1 MVSPVVAGLNDSV
14 PVSRRMI
21 RRAVGLAV
29 AGWVLVIAGLAAWVL
44 GAAGGVVPQ
53 SAADI
58 TQLAGV
64 GLVAAGAVCGL
75 VMIVTLLAAGRV
87 PRAVDTPPAVGESD
101 EAAELEGPAGLA
113 PAAPPLAGSPAPEPL
128 SEQVPLAERLPSR
141 PGAEPAPPWSPGPAA
156 GSGPAPAPAW
166 SPEPTAEPVPQW
178 SPGPAGPEAPPQPV
192 PPWPPGTPP
201 ERVPEPAPDWAH
213 EPAEEGVPEPGTEWA
228 HQPAA
233 EPAPQPAPDWAH
245 EPAAE
250 PLPGATPEWADEPA
264 AEWVPGPAS
273 VPTADQSAGA
283 PVTGL
288 EAGPDEQPAEPDR
301 ARRASRKPAVGWNP
315 DSAEDWLRVLR
326 GLRVSEQTEADGH
339 LSRED

>member
-21 RRAVGLAV
+21 HRAVGLAV
-29 AGWVLVIAGLAAWVL
+29 TGWVLVIAGLAAWVL
-44 GAAGGVVPQ
+44 GAADGVVPQ
-53 SAADI
+53 SAAEI

-87 PRAVDTPPAVGESD
+87 PRAVDTPPAAGESD
-101 EAAELEGPAGLA
+101 KAAELEGPAGLA
-113 PAAPPLAGSPAPEPL
+113 PAAPPAGSPAPEPL
-128 SEQVPLAERLPSR
+128 SERVPLAERLPSR

-156 GSGPAPAPAW
+156 GSAPPPAPAW
-166 SPEPTAEPVPQW
+166 SPEPTAEPTLPPVPQW

-213 EPAEEGVPEPGTEWA
+213 EPA
-228 HQPAA
+228 
-233 EPAPQPAPDWAH
+233 
-245 EPAAE
+245 
-250 PLPGATPEWADEPA
+250 

-283 PVTGL
+283 SVTGL
-288 EAGPDEQPAEPDR
+288 EAAPDEQPAEPDR
-301 ARRASRKPAVGWNP
+301 ARRPSRKPAVGWNP